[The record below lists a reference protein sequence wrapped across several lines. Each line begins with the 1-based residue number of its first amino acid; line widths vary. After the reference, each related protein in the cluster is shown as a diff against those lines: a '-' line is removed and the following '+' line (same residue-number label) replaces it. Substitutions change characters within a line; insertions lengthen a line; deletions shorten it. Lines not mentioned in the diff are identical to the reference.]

1 MGGKVKT
8 FTQDVIIKDQP
19 LAYLKSKMETA
30 LVDLLQLSGHLLM
43 MMVSMNVTMM
53 RCCSIY
59 LAAVTSQL
67 TKQEERYTASIIL
80 DHFLEIMSD
89 VYLDHLMVIKKAEE

>member
-1 MGGKVKT
+1 
-8 FTQDVIIKDQP
+8 
-19 LAYLKSKMETA
+19 ME
-30 LVDLLQLSGHLLM
+30 DILLLHGHLILM
-43 MMVSMNVTMM
+43 VTLLMTVM

-80 DHFLEIMSD
+80 DHFLVIMSY